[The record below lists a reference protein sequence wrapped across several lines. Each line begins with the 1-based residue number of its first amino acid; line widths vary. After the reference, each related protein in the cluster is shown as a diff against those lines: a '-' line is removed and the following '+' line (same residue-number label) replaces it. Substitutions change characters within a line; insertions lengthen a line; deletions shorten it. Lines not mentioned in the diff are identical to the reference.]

1 MRATITP
8 EMARKLLERNDKNR
22 NVSERQVEYL
32 AAEILN
38 DRFMFNGE
46 SIIVAENGAL
56 LDGQHRLMAVVK
68 ADKSIESILI
78 EGVPNEAQKTIDVG
92 TSRTAANVL
101 SMEGIKYSTAVA
113 KGVRAILMNLSIST
127 KKDGGRI
134 SSSEILAAYKKEE
147 TLLSEMVSYT
157 IHLYNVSSKIISAGQ
172 SFAYL
177 YLFSLEDRLAKQF
190 IKEIYTGQQVG
201 LSNAA
206 ILLRNRLID
215 DKLSRKKLTDTH
227 KRDLVIT
234 AWKKYLRGEINENLK
249 PTSEDLS
256 ITAYGAPSKLTPRDF
271 DKEDDSDKLLLNR

>member
-8 EMARKLLERNDKNR
+8 EMARKLLDKNEKNR

-32 AAEILN
+32 TTEILN

-68 ADKSIESILI
+68 ANKSIESILI

-92 TSRTAANVL
+92 ITRTAANVL
-101 SMEGIKYSTAVA
+101 SMEGIKYSTVVA

-127 KKDGGRI
+127 KKGGGRI

-147 TLLSEMVSYT
+147 ALLSEMASYT
-157 IHLYNVSSKIISAGQ
+157 VHLYNVSSKIISAGQ
-172 SFAYL
+172 GLAYI

-190 IKEIYTGQQVG
+190 IKEVYTGQQVG

-215 DKLSRKKLTDTH
+215 DKLSRKKMTETN

-249 PTSEDLS
+249 LTSEDLS
-256 ITAYGAPSKLTPRDF
+256 LVAYGAQSKLKPRDF
-271 DKEDDSDKLLLNR
+271 DKEDDSDNAITR